1 MVLSWVLP
9 DMNISR
15 RGFWRT
21 LATIIFA
28 GGAKSLLGQE
38 NTVRSPGDNQAQT
51 AGEPTRRNDRSEDA
65 GVARPRF
72 REGTRVSDL
81 VGIVRQT
88 GQRYTFFVEAE
99 GSRFVLLE
107 NLMLERIMR
116 SQASHPGIVQWKV
129 SGTVTEFQG
138 QNYLLI
144 EHALLR
150 GGAFEEAKPAT
161 PQKRN

>member
-1 MVLSWVLP
+1 
-9 DMNISR
+9 MNICR

-51 AGEPTRRNDRSEDA
+51 AGEPTRPDDRSENA
-65 GVARPRF
+65 SVARPRL

-81 VGIVRQT
+81 VGLVRQT

-116 SQASHPGIVQWKV
+116 SQTSHPGIVQWKV

-161 PQKRN
+161 PKKRN